1 MSGQYPG
8 QFGPPPGGA
17 VPGGAFPGGIPD
29 AMQPTAPMPM
39 AGHYPQPGPMPAA
52 APPLRP
58 GMAAG
63 PYGVLGKVLC
73 AVTPVVTVGLLGMIP
88 SLLLAIRRRRWFDIL
103 GAVVFA
109 GLFLTYLVGAG
120 VAGNDKSAHGADTA
134 GMTAMLLM
142 WFGAP
147 LHYLLMDSRALWNA
161 ARPQPTVLPTPPG
174 YYPPP
179 ASPYAQTAP
188 VMPYAPPPGYAT
200 PAPVSMPNTAPTPAP
215 APPAAAPAAP
225 PAASDDLRELGELL
239 RRQAREGRP

>member
-1 MSGQYPG
+1 
-8 QFGPPPGGA
+8 
-17 VPGGAFPGGIPD
+17 
-29 AMQPTAPMPM
+29 
-39 AGHYPQPGPMPAA
+39 
-52 APPLRP
+52 
-58 GMAAG
+58 MAAG

-120 VAGNDKSAHGADTA
+120 VAGNDKSAVTADTA

-147 LHYLLMDSRALWNA
+147 LHYLLMDSRTLWNA
-161 ARPQPTVLPTPPG
+161 ARPQPTLLPAAPA
-174 YYPPP
+174 YYPPA

-188 VMPYAPPPGYAT
+188 AMPYSPAPGYAT
-200 PAPVSMPNTAPTPAP
+200 PGPTPMPMPHTAIP
-215 APPAAAPAAP
+215 SAPPAAAPPATP
-225 PAASDDLRELGELL
+225 PAAAPAPADDLRELGELL
-239 RRQAREGRP
+239 RRQAREGRQ